1 MNIPKGLLLENQHVR
16 LEPLGFC
23 HAADLFAAGS
33 DAALWVDAFRGHQ
46 MPSMDATM
54 HYIAE
59 ALHGN
64 IKSPGGI
71 PFAIIE
77 KVSRKAIGCTRYFD
91 ISYDD
96 LRLEIGW
103 TWLARRYWR
112 TFVNTNCKFL
122 LLKFAFEDAGFNRVQ
137 LRADAENHRSR
148 AAIAR
153 IGATF
158 EGTLREVRS
167 FGDSKRSISCYSVIA
182 SEWPAV
188 KARLSTRLSR

>member
-1 MNIPKGLLLENQHVR
+1 MR

-33 DAALWVDAFRGHQ
+33 DAALWADTFRGHQ
-46 MPSMDATM
+46 MPSMDATL

-59 ALHGN
+59 ALYGN
-64 IKSPGGI
+64 VKSPGGV

-77 KVSRKAIGCTRYFD
+77 KVTRKAIGCTRYFD
-91 ISYDD
+91 ISNDD

-103 TWLARRYWR
+103 TWIARRHWR
-112 TFVNTNCKFL
+112 THVNTNCKFL
-122 LLKFAFEDAGFNRVQ
+122 LLNYAFEEAGFNRVQ
-137 LRADAENHRSR
+137 FKADSENHRSR
-148 AAIAR
+148 TAIAR

-158 EGTLREVRS
+158 EGTFREVRNS
-167 FGDSKRSISCYSVIA
+167 GHSKRSFSCYSVLA

-188 KARLSTRLSR
+188 KDRLSTLLLGGDIEA